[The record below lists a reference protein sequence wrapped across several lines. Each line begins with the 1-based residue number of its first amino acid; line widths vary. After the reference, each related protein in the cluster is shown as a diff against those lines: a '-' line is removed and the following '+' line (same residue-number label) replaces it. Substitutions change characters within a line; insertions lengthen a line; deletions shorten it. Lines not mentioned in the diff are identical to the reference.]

1 MKAQSSYIL
10 GLLLIL
16 CGCSSEVAE
25 EADKIIEKPVP
36 ILITTPKQIDVNTK
50 AVVDA
55 FTSDNISNIRIYR
68 TSETDNSYTNG
79 LTPYTNSLNS
89 ELEFES
95 PLVYPVDGSNVTIY
109 SFYPSNIQNTIYQS
123 TTTNEIDFSI
133 SGKEDLMYASAP
145 AGNKSNPTTVNLTF
159 NHKLAQIKFKLK
171 HNCID
176 TLERK
181 ESVSIIA
188 IGPNSG
194 IMDLTNGNLYVAS
207 GMTDTFIL
215 PTNLTFDQLT
225 ASADTE
231 ISGELLLF
239 PQSEYSF
246 SLLIGDSYY
255 PVTFDQKATTSWQ
268 ESSVYTLTISIN
280 SLNNPMTTPV
290 VKEDI

>member
-1 MKAQSSYIL
+1 MKAQSSSLLI
-10 GLLLIL
+10 LLLIL

-36 ILITTPKQIDVNTK
+36 ILITPPKQIDVNTK

-79 LTPYTNSLNS
+79 ITPYTNSLNS

-95 PLVYPVDGSNVTIY
+95 PLVYPADGSNVTIY
-109 SFYPSNIQNTIYQS
+109 SFYPSNIQNIYQS
-123 TTTNEIDFSI
+123 TATNEIAFSI
-133 SGKEDLMYASAP
+133 SGKDDLMYASAP
-145 AGNKSNPTTVNLTF
+145 AGNKRNPTTVNLTF
-159 NHKLAQIKFKLK
+159 DHKLAQIKFILK
-171 HNCID
+171 NNTID

-181 ESVSIIA
+181 EPVSIIA
-188 IGPNSG
+188 TGPNSG
-194 IMDLTNGNLYVAS
+194 TMNLTNGELYIAS
-207 GMTDTFIL
+207 GTTDTFEL
-215 PTNLTFDQLT
+215 TTHLTFDQLDT
-225 ASADTE
+225 ETE

-239 PQSEYSF
+239 PKSEYSF

-255 PVTFDQKATTSWQ
+255 PVTFDQQVTTSWQ

>member
-10 GLLLIL
+10 SLLLIL

-50 AVVDA
+50 AVIDA

-79 LTPYTNSLNS
+79 ITPYTNSLNS

-109 SFYPSNIQNTIYQS
+109 SFYPSNIQDIYQS
-123 TTTNEIDFSI
+123 TATNEIAFSI
-133 SGKEDLMYASAP
+133 SGKDDLMYASAP
-145 AGNKSNPTTVNLTF
+145 AGNKRNPTTVNLTF
-159 NHKLAQIKFKLK
+159 DHKLAQIKFKLK
-171 HNCID
+171 NNTID
-176 TLERK
+176 TLERQ
-181 ESVSIIA
+181 EPVSIIA
-188 IGPNSG
+188 TGPNSG
-194 IMDLTNGNLYVAS
+194 TMNLTNGELYIAS
-207 GMTDTFIL
+207 ETTKTFKL
-215 PTNLTFDQLT
+215 ATNLTFDQLDIN
-225 ASADTE
+225 ADTE

-239 PQSEYSF
+239 PKSEYSF
-246 SLLIGDSYY
+246 SLLIGDRYY
-255 PVTFDQKATTSWQ
+255 PVTFDQQATTSWQ

-290 VKEDI
+290 ITEDI

>member
-1 MKAQSSYIL
+1 MKAHPSYIL
-10 GLLLIL
+10 TLLLIL

-55 FTSDNISNIRIYR
+55 FTFDNISNIRIYR
-68 TSETDNSYTNG
+68 TSETDDSYTNG
-79 LTPYTNSLNS
+79 ITPYTNSLNS

-109 SFYPSNIQNTIYQS
+109 SFYPSNIQDIYQS
-123 TTTNEIDFSI
+123 ATNEIAFSI
-133 SGKEDLMYASAP
+133 SGKDDLMYASAP
-145 AGNKSNPTTVNLTF
+145 AGNKRNPTTVNLTF
-159 NHKLAQIKFKLK
+159 DHKLAQIKFKLK
-171 HNCID
+171 NNTID

-181 ESVSIIA
+181 EPVSIIA
-188 IGPNSG
+188 TGPNSG
-194 IMDLTNGNLYVAS
+194 TMDLTNGELYIAS
-207 GMTDTFIL
+207 GTTDTFEL
-215 PTNLTFDQLT
+215 TTHLTFDQLDT
-225 ASADTE
+225 ETE

-239 PQSEYSF
+239 PKSKYSF
-246 SLLIGDSYY
+246 SLLIGDNYY
-255 PVTFDQKATTSWQ
+255 PVTFDQQATTSWQ